1 MRKESLRDLIL
12 QKKAVVGILGLG
24 HVGLPLSV
32 LCVQSGFKVYG
43 IDVDEKK
50 VRLLKQGKS
59 YISDIPSQSISAAV
73 KTKRFISTEKVD
85 VLRRCHVI
93 IVCVPTPLLRTK
105 DPDIRALMRA
115 RDAVCRY
122 AARNTLISVESTTYP
137 GTTEEIFLKSLKEK
151 GWHAGR
157 DFYLVFSP
165 ERVDPGNK
173 TYTIANT
180 PKLVG
185 GITKKCTAAAKLFYR
200 QLVEK
205 VVTVSSPK
213 AAELTKLL
221 ENIYRSV
228 NIALINE
235 LALLCDKMKL
245 NVWEIIDA
253 ASTKPYGFTPF
264 YPGPGLGGHCLPIDP
279 FYLAW
284 KAKEY
289 DFKTRFIELSGEV
302 NAYMPYH
309 VVYRIRR
316 ALNMHHK
323 SLKNARILILGV
335 AYKKDVNDVRESP
348 ALKIIELL
356 AENES
361 KIYYH
366 DPYVPLLRHPE
377 TNRTFYSRPLTK
389 KSLQRMDCVVVLADH
404 SCLHWEFIVRYSK
417 LILDTRNALK
427 NFKEK
432 KIITL

>member
-1 MRKESLRDLIL
+1 M
-12 QKKAVVGILGLG
+12 GLG

-32 LCVQSGFKVYG
+32 LCIESGFKVYG
-43 IDVDEKK
+43 IDIDEK
-50 VRLLKQGKS
+50 RIQTLKRGES
-59 YISDIPSQSISAAV
+59 YISDIPSSAIQRV
-73 KTKRFISTEKVD
+73 CQTGRFFPTEKWD
-85 VLRRCHVI
+85 ALRRCDII

-105 DPDIRALMRA
+105 DPDIRALLCA
-115 RDAVCRY
+115 RDAICRY
-122 AARNTLISVESTTYP
+122 AKKNTLISVESTTYP
-137 GTTEEIFLKSLKEK
+137 GTTEEIFLESLKQK

-185 GITKKCTAAAKLFYR
+185 GITKKCTATAKLFY
-200 QLVEK
+200 QQIVEK
-205 VVTVSSPK
+205 VIPVSSPK
-213 AAELTKLL
+213 AAEITKLL

-235 LALLCDKMKL
+235 MALLCDKMKL
-245 NVWEIIDA
+245 NVWEIIEA

-302 NAYMPYH
+302 NAYMPFH
-309 VVYRIRR
+309 VVYRVRR
-316 ALNMHHK
+316 ALNTHHK
-323 SLKNARILILGV
+323 SLKNARVLLLGV
-335 AYKKDVNDVRESP
+335 AYKKDVNDTRESP

-356 AENES
+356 TENES
-361 KIYYH
+361 RIYYH
-366 DPYVPLLRHPE
+366 DPYVPQLRMHE
-377 TNRTFYSRPLTK
+377 SKRTYYSVPLTGRM
-389 KSLQRMDCVVVLADH
+389 LQKMDCVVVLVDH
-404 SCLHWEFIVRYSK
+404 SCFNWEFIARCSK

-427 NFKEK
+427 NIKEK
-432 KIITL
+432 KIIKL

>member
-1 MRKESLRDLIL
+1 MSKERLKVLIS

-24 HVGLPLSV
+24 HVGLPLSM
-32 LCVQSGFKVYG
+32 LCVESGFKVFG
-43 IDVDEKK
+43 IDIDE
-50 VRLLKQGKS
+50 RRIHTLRRGES
-59 YISDIPSQSISAAV
+59 YISDIPSSSIQGV
-73 KTKRFISTEKVD
+73 CRTKRFVPTGKLD
-85 VLRRCHVI
+85 VLQRCDVI

-105 DPDIRALMRA
+105 DPDVTALLSA
-115 RDAVCRY
+115 RDAILKF
-122 AARNTLISVESTTYP
+122 ARKNTLISVESTTYP
-137 GTTEEIFLKSLKEK
+137 GTTEEIFLSSLKGK
-151 GWHAGR
+151 GWRPGR

-173 TYTIANT
+173 IYTIANT

-185 GITKKCTAAAKLFYR
+185 GITKKCTAMAKLFY
-200 QLVEK
+200 QHVVDK
-205 VVTVSSPK
+205 VVPVSSPK
-213 AAELTKLL
+213 VAELTKLL

-235 LALLCDKMKL
+235 LALLCDKMRL

-323 SLKNARILILGV
+323 SLKNARILTLGV
-335 AYKKDVNDVRESP
+335 AYKRDVNDVRESP
-348 ALKIIELL
+348 ALKIMELL
-356 AENES
+356 FENES

-366 DPYVPLLRHPE
+366 DPYVPQFRIPE
-377 TNRTFYSRPLTK
+377 SNRTLYSSPLTK
-389 KSLQRMDCVVVLADH
+389 TVLQKMDCIVILADH
-404 SCLHWEFIVRYSK
+404 SCFNLEFIVRFSK

-427 NFKEK
+427 SFKET